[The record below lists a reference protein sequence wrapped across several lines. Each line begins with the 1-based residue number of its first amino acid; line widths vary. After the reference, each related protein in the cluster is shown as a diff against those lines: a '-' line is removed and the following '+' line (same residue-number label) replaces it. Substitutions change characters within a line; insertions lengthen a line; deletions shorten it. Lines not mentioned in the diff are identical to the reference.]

1 MVTVVTKTIGPTGR
15 DYTTFTLAE
24 AAVESIA
31 TAEFG
36 GTDLVANDGA
46 IVFEAD
52 AATYDGLIFAWTL
65 TTDAT
70 RNVTFKPSTGSE
82 HGGVFGAGVIL
93 QDNTAV
99 TSYIALML
107 NASTNHC
114 VFDGLAFNVR
124 SGVNSRCSA
133 TRSGVGHIWRNCL
146 FSSEGTQALNI
157 SEDAFSCGSAS
168 DPIVYENCVTKGNLA
183 YSFNSNKTGSSMRF
197 VNCTHLSSDRM
208 FSFYTYAASSQAA
221 EIVNCVTLGGGDCLT
236 DSGPTATTIT
246 GSNNFGGA
254 TNPFPAALQGS
265 PYPITPSTAYDPG
278 AGDFALYVSSTGQ
291 LLDSPHN
298 DVIGGGVGP
307 AANADV
313 PTTDIVGRVRTGG
326 TTNPGAFAVAQATRV
341 IGKTIGPVGRDYA
354 TFTLAEAAVESIA
367 TAETGSTDLVAGNA
381 RIEFLA
387 DAGTYNETL
396 STSSTLV
403 SDATRNVTYKA
414 ASGAEHGGD
423 SESGAILQDATTA
436 TAVVLLYDD
445 FTAFDGLVIKK
456 VAPGINRTIRSMVSA
471 TDGIVFRNLVV
482 ENTGTSTQRAF
493 EMQGAG
499 IRYENV
505 SVTSTVDAFR
515 YLSATGQSHTYVN
528 CTVKSGTW
536 AYYATAGGGTVTI
549 VNALNLDVTRDYSY
563 SGGWTVTGT
572 NNFGSATS
580 FQFPVALQ
588 GSPYPIT
595 PTTNTDP
602 GPGHFAIYDADTGA
616 LVNVAANTVWQ
627 RGVGPS
633 VNSDVPTTGIAGF
646 PRSGATAN
654 PGAFAASTALAAT
667 TNPVARFFTYKRPST
682 QVFNHHRRISCV
694 FPDDGPS
701 GNANTFAVGVAARG
715 FISPISRDCVAF
727 FVYYTTDGAGVQTSL
742 RLEVAR
748 LLGPYSQDA
757 IAEAQPIAVIEKQ
770 AVGEAIP
777 AGFNFPGQSH
787 TVAFRVQTFSGA
799 TTPES
804 AAEYTAFIDGTAV
817 TFDTFYQSSTQDGT
831 TKVVTHPAPAVG
843 TTQGRAESFF
853 WYATADRVDSS
864 GSENYILPQW
874 SAWTQLAVD
883 PDPLFDGD
891 GETVGV
897 LGEGTGTVNLST
909 AVEHVDWNI
918 SIQYEL
924 PRFDVPFASGHRYT
938 SPRFANAR
946 RLITASATNVDKATM
961 DLIVQFHA
969 ARKGIEDPFLFNFPV
984 PATMASETYT
994 VITVQFA
1001 DQNGMVYRREAE
1013 NTYSVQLN
1021 LLELL

>member
-1 MVTVVTKTIGPTGR
+1 VVTVVTKTIGPTGR

-36 GTDLVANDGA
+36 STDLVANDGA

-52 AATYDGLIFAWTL
+52 AGTYSAPFTVTSTL

-70 RNVTFKPSTGSE
+70 RQVTYKAASGAEHSGSLS
-82 HGGVFGAGVIL
+82 AGVIL
-93 QDNTAV
+93 SNVSYLADSFTMLHGLVLSGNSHTAGPTTEGV
-99 TSYIALML
+99 TYRSCLGSNPIS
-107 NASTNHC
+107 NVCFDTN
-114 VFDGLAFNVR
+114 G
-124 SGVNSRCSA
+124 S
-133 TRSGVGHIWRNCL
+133 
-146 FSSEGTQALNI
+146 
-157 SEDAFSCGSAS
+157 GSAQY
-168 DPIVYENCVTKGNLA
+168 PTTYENCVGFGQSSAGSQRVWQLA
-183 YSFNSNKTGSSMRF
+183 TYSGDLYVKL
-197 VNCTHLSSDRM
+197 VNCTCVADGRWAFFVGGSTANT
-208 FSFYTYAASSQAA
+208 FEV
-221 EIVNCVTLGGGDCLT
+221 EIVNFLSLGESSVFAGAYT
-236 DSGPTATTIT
+236 DPARTYT
-246 GSNNFGGA
+246 GSNNFGGG
-254 TNPFPAALQGS
+254 TNPFPVALQGS
-265 PYPITPSTAYDPG
+265 PYPITASTAYDPG

-298 DVIGGGVGP
+298 DVINGGVGP

-326 TTNPGAFAVAQATRV
+326 TTNPGAFAQAQATRV

-354 TFTLAEAAVESIA
+354 TFTAAEADVENIA

-387 DAGTYNETL
+387 DAGSYVMGSRFISAIVT
-396 STSSTLV
+396 
-403 SDATRNVTYKA
+403 DATRSVTYKPA
-414 ASGAEHGGD
+414 AGSEHGGSSSSGVRLSHSSAVEVLD
-423 SESGAILQDATTA
+423 DNTNFLGIVMESPFRASGLGG
-436 TAVVLLYDD
+436 V
-445 FTAFDGLVIKK
+445 FDGLILDGVGDFRVNDVAHIRNCVVRVNGGSCLVFEGSSPYSAQVTNCTFDQSLFGTQVVISYSGAS
-456 VAPGINRTIRSMVSA
+456 VDFVN
-471 TDGIVFRNLVV
+471 NL
-482 ENTGTSTQRAF
+482 A
-493 EMQGAG
+493 
-499 IRYENV
+499 
-505 SVTSTVDAFR
+505 
-515 YLSATGQSHTYVN
+515 LSATGSV
-528 CTVKSGTW
+528 
-536 AYYATAGGGTVTI
+536 
-549 VNALNLDVTRDYSY
+549 LNNSV
-563 SGGWTVTGT
+563 GATVTGS
-572 NNFGSATS
+572 NNFGIAAGAW
-580 FQFPVALQ
+580 PAALQ

-595 PTTNTDP
+595 ATTNTDP
-602 GPGHFAIYDADTGA
+602 GPGHFAIYDAATGA

-748 LLGPYSQDA
+748 LLGSYSQDT

-777 AGFNFPGQSH
+777 AGFNFPSQSH

-864 GSENYILPQW
+864 GSENYSLPQW

-883 PDPLFDGD
+883 PDPLFDGN

-909 AVEHVDWNI
+909 AVEHVDWNL

-938 SPRFANAR
+938 SPRFENAR

-969 ARKGIEDPFLFNFPV
+969 ARKGIEDPFLFNFPI